1 MSSRPT
7 LYLNDGWVLHTAELL
22 ALTAVNAQGSPCCF
36 DVFIYETCDHRV
48 FSRIYDLLAVGFIF

>member
-1 MSSRPT
+1 MR
-7 LYLNDGWVLHTAELL
+7 LHTAELL